1 MATQSQSLPS
11 AGPSM
16 IRRIRQYWK
25 ENAWVYLIIGLAI
38 GILLPGFFQS
48 IQADA
53 INAFLL
59 NLVPEAV
66 GIFFTVLIIDR
77 LDSIRE
83 QQVIKDQLVRRLQSR
98 YNHTALQA
106 VEELRVLGHLEDGTL
121 RNQNL
126 RGSNWV
132 DANMYQADLQ
142 GSDLGNAVL
151 TRADFVLANLK
162 GVKNLKDVQLIDTDI
177 MHGATMP
184 DGRKY
189 DGRYQLPGDFAYAL
203 RKNVNLES
211 DEAMAKWFGVSLTQ
225 YHEGQQWADQNL
237 EDLRSS
243 IEAVVEA

>member
-1 MATQSQSLPS
+1 MTQSESLPS
-11 AGPSM
+11 ASPGLV
-16 IRRIRQYWK
+16 RRIRQYWK
-25 ENAWVYLIIGLAI
+25 ENAWVYLIIGLSI
-38 GILLPGFFQS
+38 GVLIPGFLQS

-53 INAFLL
+53 INDFLL

-132 DANMYQADLQ
+132 DANMYQADLR

-162 GVKNLKDVQLIDTDI
+162 GVKNLTDAQLAETYT

-184 DGRKY
+184 DGKPY
-189 DGRYQLPGDFAYAL
+189 DGRYRLPDDFTYAQ
-203 RKNVNLES
+203 RKNINMES
-211 DEAMAKWFGVSLTQ
+211 DEDMAKWYGVSLSQ
-225 YHEGQQWADQNL
+225 YINGKKWADQYL
-237 EDLRSS
+237 ADLRP
-243 IEAVVEA
+243 EVESVEET

>member
-1 MATQSQSLPS
+1 MATQSNSLGQRTGMV
-11 AGPSM
+11 A
-16 IRRIRQYWK
+16 RLRVLWK
-25 ENAWVYLIIGLAI
+25 ENEWIYLVVGLVIGLLI
-38 GILLPGFFQS
+38 PYFIQS
-48 IQADA
+48 LDA
-53 INAFLL
+53 VNEFLQ

-121 RNQNL
+121 NKRNL
-126 RGSNWV
+126 RGSSWE
-132 DANMYQADLQ
+132 DANMYMADLQ

-151 TRADFVLANLK
+151 ERADFVLANLK
-162 GVKNLKDVQLIDTDI
+162 NVNVTDEQLMQTDI

-189 DGRYQLPGDFAYAL
+189 DGRYRLDGDYAYAR
-203 RKNVNLES
+203 RKKVNIDS
-211 DEAMAKWFGVSLTQ
+211 DDDMAKWFGVPLEQ
-225 YHEGQQWADQNL
+225 YVAGQQWADEKGIPRQK
-237 EDLRSS
+237 R
-243 IEAVVEA
+243 IQ